1 MQLNESTY
9 ETIFLLY
16 IDNELSPKERLEV
29 ETFIAD
35 NPSYALEMEALKAT
49 LLHPENVQYAFKENL
64 KQHADETSLEELKE
78 NWEEDW
84 EEDSK
89 ATYTSILK
97 EDIQKIPGLST
108 SFKNALKKET
118 ISEGI
123 LIKPFNFNQNKF
135 TYAAIAACLMV
146 FIGYQQLTKTS
157 VSNSSAANSQASNSI
172 VSNSLENNSNQV
184 LVPNVSPITTKESK
198 ESTGSS
204 TTIISNSNKQEVV
217 NNIKSITKTKKET
230 LILEKLNTSELEI
243 AKTNKNVSIAIA
255 EPTRNNSILNNQAI
269 ITKLPS
275 SYNNTMTI
283 DALVTETSSVDKNT
297 ALITDE
303 KATTSYE
310 LIDTEDP
317 NRTIFIANFEI
328 DGAAFRGITRRVSAL
343 LKRNKSEKEK

>member
-78 NWEEDW
+78 NWELDW
-84 EEDSK
+84 EEDLK
-89 ATYTSILK
+89 ANYTSILK

-157 VSNSSAANSQASNSI
+157 VSNSSAANSI
-172 VSNSLENNSNQV
+172 VSNSLENNSNKV
-184 LVPNVSPITTKESK
+184 LVPNVSPITTK

-343 LKRNKSEKEK
+343 LKRNKSEKEKDK

>member
-29 ETFIAD
+29 EAFIVD

-49 LLHPENVQYAFKENL
+49 VISSEQLQYPFKENL
-64 KQHADETSLEELKE
+64 KQQAAETGVEDLEK
-78 NWEEDW
+78 DW
-84 EEDSK
+84 D
-89 ATYTSILK
+89 ATYSTILK
-97 EDIQKIPGLST
+97 TNMEEIPGLST
-108 SFKNALKKET
+108 PFKNGLKKEAAK
-118 ISEGI
+118 EGI
-123 LIKPFNFNQNKF
+123 VLKPFGFSQQKF

-146 FIGYQQLTKTS
+146 FIGYQQLTKTP
-157 VSNSSAANSQASNSI
+157 VSNSSASNSI
-172 VSNSLENNSNQV
+172 VSNSLANKSNKV
-184 LVPNVSPITTKESK
+184 LVPNIST
-198 ESTGSS
+198 ESTKSDA
-204 TTIISNSNKQEVV
+204 TVISNSNKQELV
-217 NNIKSITKTKKET
+217 NNIKPITKTKKEI
-230 LILEKLNTSELEI
+230 LIQEKLNTSELEI

-275 SYNNTMTI
+275 SYNNPMTI
-283 DALVTETSSVDKNT
+283 DALSTETSSVDKNT
-297 ALITDE
+297 DLIRDE

-317 NRTIFIANFEI
+317 NRAIFIANFEI